1 MVAAL
6 RYDGNVIVLTI
17 LETVICFFEN
27 LEKIYKLQLK
37 AKARWN
43 CLIALGFGCNLSL
56 LSGFGVV
63 VFVFLSFI
71 RTLSYS

>member
-1 MVAAL
+1 L
-6 RYDGNVIVLTI
+6 KLTF
-17 LETVICFFEN
+17 VFFEN
-27 LEKIYKLQLK
+27 IEKIYKLQLK

-63 VFVFLSFI
+63 VFVFLSLSELSH
-71 RTLSYS
+71 TLNENVWTRL